1 MEEDPKVSRL
11 VVAFLRSYADM
22 TQTELATAAGMGQGH
37 ISRFESGKK
46 VPSEE
51 ILRRLAKAAGVRWPL
66 VAPLRR
72 FCATFASAAA
82 RPELSGSGD
91 LDVEM
96 LKQVV
101 LEPVLLA
108 MEAYLLEENAE

>member
-22 TQTELATAAGMGQGH
+22 TQVELAMAAGMDQGH

-51 ILRRLAKAAGVRWPL
+51 ILRRLAKAAGVHWPL

-72 FCATFASAAA
+72 FCATFSSAAA
-82 RPELSGSGD
+82 RPELSGPGD

-96 LKQVV
+96 LKQAV

-108 MEAYLLEENAE
+108 VDAYLLEDDS